1 MAAMGSEH
9 RRLDVLAS
17 RESRDEVVQLEH
29 QADFHAAQVVEVS
42 AAPTESMAAHEDRA
56 GVRLLEGREKVEEC
70 RFSCPG
76 RAGQHDELACRHLQ
90 IDVVEGDG
98 AAVALGDVVHRDRW
112 DRRVERSPTHV
123 APP

>member
-42 AAPTESMAAHEDRA
+42 AAPTESMAAYRDRS
-56 GVRLLEGREKVEEC
+56 GVGLFESCEEVEEC
-70 RFSCPG
+70 
-76 RAGQHDELACRHLQ
+76 
-90 IDVVEGDG
+90 
-98 AAVALGDVVHRDRW
+98 
-112 DRRVERSPTHV
+112 
-123 APP
+123 